1 MRTEFAKYEG
11 AGNDFILI
19 DNRGEG
25 FTPDPR
31 LIARLCD
38 RHFGIGADG
47 VMTLSRSAGTDCAMR
62 YFNADGSEGEMC
74 GNGARCFALFAEHL
88 GIGGEGKRFTA
99 ADGLHTARILRT
111 EGAGGLVELGMTEV
125 AEIRRGDGWWF
136 LNTGVPHYVE
146 FVGDLDT
153 ADVCGRGRAIRRDTA
168 RFPQGTN
175 VNFVRILHDG
185 AIAVRTYERASRP
198 RRWPAARARRRRP
211 SSRTSPASP
220 PSSATTSRF
229 PAGRFRYGFRGR
241 PLRNTTR
248 TSASRGPRGG
258 SSPGSSGPKISETP
272 FNRFSPMKTQKGV
285 REQHSDELRK
295 ARRLEPLRKSGKERH
310 TLYNSLGD
318 EDDEELTPYPRRES
332 ALDYLDD
339 DQR

>member
-88 GIGGEGKRFTA
+88 GIGGERKRFTA

-111 EGAGGLVELGMTEV
+111 EGTGGCLRPGPGDPPRHGTVPAGHE
-125 AEIRRGDGWWF
+125 RQFR
-136 LNTGVPHYVE
+136 PH
-146 FVGDLDT
+146 
-153 ADVCGRGRAIRRDTA
+153 
-168 RFPQGTN
+168 P
-175 VNFVRILHDG
+175 
-185 AIAVRTYERASRP
+185 
-198 RRWPAARARRRRP
+198 ARRRDRRP
-211 SSRTSPASP
+211 HLRTGRRGRDAGLRHGRDGGGHRHELRLPARRPPLRRRGSRRDAFGTV
-220 PSSATTSRF
+220 F
-229 PAGRFRYGFRGR
+229 AGGRYGTLLGHPPHGARAAGLRRGVR
-241 PLRNTTR
+241 DRKFL
-248 TSASRGPRGG
+248 
-258 SSPGSSGPKISETP
+258 KHH

>member
-111 EGAGGLVELGMTEV
+111 EGA
-125 AEIRRGDGWWF
+125 
-136 LNTGVPHYVE
+136 
-146 FVGDLDT
+146 
-153 ADVCGRGRAIRRDTA
+153 RAA
-168 RFPQGTN
+168 WSN
-175 VNFVRILHDG
+175 W
-185 AIAVRTYERASRP
+185 A
-198 RRWPAARARRRRP
+198 
-211 SSRTSPASP
+211 
-220 PSSATTSRF
+220 
-229 PAGRFRYGFRGR
+229 
-241 PLRNTTR
+241 
-248 TSASRGPRGG
+248 
-258 SSPGSSGPKISETP
+258 
-272 FNRFSPMKTQKGV
+272 
-285 REQHSDELRK
+285 
-295 ARRLEPLRKSGKERH
+295 
-310 TLYNSLGD
+310 
-318 EDDEELTPYPRRES
+318 
-332 ALDYLDD
+332 
-339 DQR
+339 